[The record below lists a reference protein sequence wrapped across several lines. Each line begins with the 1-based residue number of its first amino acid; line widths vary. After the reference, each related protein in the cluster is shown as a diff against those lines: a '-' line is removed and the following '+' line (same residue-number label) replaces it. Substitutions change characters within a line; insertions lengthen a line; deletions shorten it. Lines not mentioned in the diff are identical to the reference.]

1 MARIEKMPSE
11 LAGYVA
17 LRENHEMVNVGKILV
32 WTLQSDPFFCKS
44 LRYDS
49 QLC

>member
-17 LRENHEMVNVGKILV
+17 LRENHEMVHVGKILV
-32 WTLQSDPFFCKS
+32 WTFQSDRSFRS
-44 LRYDS
+44 LCDMIFS
-49 QLC
+49 LA